1 MRFIEKVITLKDG
14 SSLTLRSPNEADA
27 EGMLAYLRK
36 TAGETDHLLRTPE
49 EVTLTKDEEKAY
61 LRGVL
66 DSPRSMMVCAF
77 RGPEPIGCVSF
88 RPVGDRQRV
97 RHRAECGIAL
107 CRDFWGL
114 GLGSLLMREMLR
126 EAGNASYEQ
135 MELTVYA
142 DNGRAIRLYERLGF
156 RVWGRRLN
164 ACKMPDGDCRDDL
177 LMGLLLKDFD
187 TEWEWEGP
195 YLGDVHPGAPSLGE
209 AGRGL

>member
-1 MRFIEKVITLKDG
+1 MRFMEKAVTLKDG
-14 SSLTLRSPNEADA
+14 RSLTLRSPEEADA

-49 EVTLTKDEEKAY
+49 EVTLTPEEEKAY

-66 DSPRSMMVCAF
+66 DSPRSMMICAF
-77 RGPEPIGCVSF
+77 SGPEPIGCVSF
-88 RPVGDRQRV
+88 RPAGDRQRV

-107 CRDFWGL
+107 FRDYWGL

-126 EAGNASYEQ
+126 EAGNAGYEQ

-156 RVWGRRLN
+156 RAWGRRLN
-164 ACKMPDGDCRDDL
+164 ACKMPDGTWRDDL
-177 LMGLLLKDFD
+177 LMGLFLKNFD
-187 TEWEWEGP
+187 TEWDRENLC
-195 YLGDVHPGAPSLGE
+195 LGDDKPGVPPPGE
-209 AGRGL
+209 AGYGL